1 MFKLPKED
9 APADFVAFIKH
20 LLETRYTL
28 AKKVHLL
35 VDNLNIHFAKVF
47 VEVLGEDEAQQLL
60 QRIEFHYTP
69 KHGSWLNLAEVEI
82 SAMSRQC
89 LNRRIPTAT
98 ELQVELLA
106 WQTRR
111 NQHHK
116 MIRWKFTKKA
126 ADLKLGKYYVA

>member
-1 MFKLPKED
+1 
-9 APADFVAFIKH
+9 V
-20 LLETRYTL
+20 
-28 AKKVHLL
+28 KKVSLKLNSSDREQLSNLL
-35 VDNLNIHFAKVF
+35 NN
-47 VEVLGEDEAQQLL
+47 
-60 QRIEFHYTP
+60 
-69 KHGSWLNLAEVEI
+69 GSWLNLAEVEI

-89 LNRRIPTAT
+89 LNRRIPTDT

-126 ADLKLGKYYVA
+126 ADLKLGKYYAA